1 MSYLKRIAKPI
12 NTYYEESQLKKLNNV
27 LYKNMAK
34 IVCGNKEIEPYIA
47 YSVNIPLTVDTFVY
61 DGTEK
66 TPTWVG
72 FDDGIMAV
80 SGDTSATNAGEYT
93 VTFTLIDNR
102 YFWVD
107 GTTTPKQVTW
117 SIAKADNVIT
127 LSANAITVQAGSG
140 AMPPVAVT
148 ATVLDGT
155 VDVDTKT
162 TQFFEITVSG
172 NAISVQGVD
181 YDPEHADH
189 TVNVIVPA
197 TNNYNAASTELA
209 IHIEPAKTYLQ
220 HIEFT
225 DPDTYTIMVR
235 TLN

>member
-1 MSYLKRIAKPI
+1 MSYLKRIANPI
-12 NTYYEESQLKKLNNV
+12 NTYHEENHLKKMNNV

-34 IVCGNKEIEPYIA
+34 MVCGDKEIEPYIT
-47 YSVNIPLTVDTFVY
+47 YSINIPLTVDEFVY

-80 SGDTSATNAGEYT
+80 SGDTSATNAGEHT

-102 YFWVD
+102 YLWVD

-127 LSANAITVQAGSG
+127 LSADAVTVQAGSG

-172 NAISVQGVD
+172 NAISVKGVN
-181 YDPEHADH
+181 YLPGYEDH

-225 DPDTYTIMVR
+225 DPNISTVMIR
-235 TLN
+235 TLS